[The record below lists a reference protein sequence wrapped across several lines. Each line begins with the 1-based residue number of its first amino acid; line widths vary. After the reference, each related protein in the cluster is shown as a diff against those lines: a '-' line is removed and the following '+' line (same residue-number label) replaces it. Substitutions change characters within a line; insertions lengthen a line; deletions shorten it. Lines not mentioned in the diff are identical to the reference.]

1 MKILRKL
8 GAIVTLTFVLCL
20 SAFGQT
26 CTDPGETHGPP
37 CSALPSVS
45 SETATATLAPRE
57 IDTPPRDEV
66 SLTEIASFALLSMM
80 SLF

>member
-37 CSALPSVS
+37 CSASPLVS
-45 SETATATLAPRE
+45 GETATATLAPGQT
-57 IDTPPRDEV
+57 DTPPSAEL
-66 SLTEIASFALLSMM
+66 SLTEIASIALLSMM